1 MNINQRHPP
10 REFEVGFEHKSILK
24 DCGAIH
30 LEPNEQITFVTAGG
44 HEYDVARKDWGFYA
58 TPSLNGRLV
67 TFALRAVLVRNRV
80 DAFFVLLVEKGKE
93 LQFEEY
99 VDSEPLT
106 VVCWMDNLDSLK
118 AIGHHLTPD

>member
-30 LEPNEQITFVTAGG
+30 LEPDEQITFVTAGG

-67 TFALRAVLVRNRV
+67 KFALRAVLVRNRV
-80 DAFFVLLVEKGKE
+80 DAFL
-93 LQFEEY
+93 Y
-99 VDSEPLT
+99 
-106 VVCWMDNLDSLK
+106 CWLK
-118 AIGHHLTPD
+118 QERNFSFRNMWIANP

>member
-10 REFEVGFEHKSILK
+10 REFEVGFEQKGILK

-44 HEYDVARKDWGFYA
+44 HEYDLARKDYGFYA
-58 TPSLNGRLV
+58 TSSLNGRLV
-67 TFALRAVLVRNRV
+67 KFALRAVLVRYRV

-93 LQFEEY
+93 LQFQECL
-99 VDSEPLT
+99 DSVPLT

-118 AIGHHLTPD
+118 TIGHHLTPD